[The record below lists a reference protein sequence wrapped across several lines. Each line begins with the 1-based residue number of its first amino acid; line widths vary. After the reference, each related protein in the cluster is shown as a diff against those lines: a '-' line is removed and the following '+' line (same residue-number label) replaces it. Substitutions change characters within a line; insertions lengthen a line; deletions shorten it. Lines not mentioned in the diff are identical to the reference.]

1 MNTIPLTKHHLS
13 TLAQWLNALPGMRGW
28 DADWLRRKTLA
39 DPDYDRALVLA
50 AQVQGEPA
58 GFVVGTVRGGQGWI
72 KALLVRPDRQ
82 RQGVGSELLRTMED
96 RFAQRGVT
104 QVIVG
109 WAPLSYVTPGV
120 DVRFTAATAFL
131 ERHGYC
137 TDRVS
142 RVNLDVTLA
151 GRDFGTVE
159 AEKRLTAEGITVE
172 RAKLTDMEAIGQLAE
187 AEGSAMWRDESGQAY
202 QNEPV
207 SAFVARRAGQVCGFA
222 VHSVSGPGEFG
233 PMLTAASLRGQGI
246 GVALLK
252 RCLAD
257 LQRLGYRRAE
267 IIWVGPISFYAKV
280 VDACVG
286 RVFWE
291 WKKTTRP

>member
-1 MNTIPLTKHHLS
+1 MNTIPFKHHLS

-28 DADWLRRKTLA
+28 DADWVRRKTLA
-39 DPDYDRALVLA
+39 DPDHDPALVLA

-82 RQGVGSELLRTMED
+82 RQGVGSELLRAVED

-109 WAPLSYVTPGV
+109 WVPLSYITPGV

-142 RVNLDVTLA
+142 RVNLDVALA

-159 AEKRLTAEGITVE
+159 AEKRLAAEGITVE
-172 RAKLTDMEAIGQLAE
+172 RAKLTDMEAIGQLAD

-202 QNEPV
+202 
-207 SAFVARRAGQVCGFA
+207 
-222 VHSVSGPGEFG
+222 HSVSGPGEFG

-246 GVALLK
+246 GVALLR

-267 IIWVGPISFYAKV
+267 IIWAGPISFYAKV

-291 WKKTTRP
+291 WKKTARP

>member
-13 TLAQWLNALPGMRGW
+13 TLAQWLNVLPGMRGW
-28 DADWLRRKTLA
+28 DADWGRRKTLA
-39 DPDYDRALVLA
+39 DPDYDPALVLA

-72 KALLVRPDRQ
+72 KALLVRSDRQ
-82 RQGVGSELLRTMED
+82 RQGVGSELLRAMED

-109 WAPLSYVTPGV
+109 WAPLSYITPGV

-159 AEKRLTAEGITVE
+159 AEKRLAAERITVE

-187 AEGSAMWRDESGQAY
+187 AEGCDESGQAY

-207 SAFVARRAGQVCGFA
+207 SAFVARRAGQVCGFVA
-222 VHSVSGPGEFG
+222 HSVSGPGEFG

-257 LQRLGYRRAE
+257 LQRLSYRRAE
-267 IIWVGPISFYAKV
+267 IIWAGPISFYAKV
-280 VDACVG
+280 VDACCVG